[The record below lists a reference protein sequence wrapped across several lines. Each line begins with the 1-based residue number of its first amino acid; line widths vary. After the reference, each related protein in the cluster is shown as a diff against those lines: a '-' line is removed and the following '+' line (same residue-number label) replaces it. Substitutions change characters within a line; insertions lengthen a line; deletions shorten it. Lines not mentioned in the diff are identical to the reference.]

1 MTATSALPVDD
12 GPMQLLIPLQ
22 GPGEERPRRR
32 RARARSYWE
41 HADAVDLGGPLRARS
56 RWARVEIDAEALD
69 GGGWRGHHFLDLP
82 GSGIG
87 GSTKRMPLRA
97 DALASSAHA
106 VAAHCRRVIDAG
118 DREPTTAVRAAR
130 EVLRWL
136 GYLDLL

>member
-1 MTATSALPVDD
+1 MTATSTTPVDD
-12 GPMQLLIPLQ
+12 GPMQLPIPLL
-22 GPGEERPRRR
+22 GPGEERARR
-32 RARARSYWE
+32 RAAARSYWD

-69 GGGWRGHHFLDLP
+69 GGGWRGHHHLDLP
-82 GSGIG
+82 ACGMG

-118 DREPTTAVRAAR
+118 DREPRTADRAAR

-136 GYLDLL
+136 GCLDLL